1 MHRASTDV
9 LDPVG
14 KQVVASLSA
23 VTAATLTIPENA
35 SRAKIS
41 VESQAVRYYET
52 GDNPTTTD
60 GHPQAAGTTFVIEG
74 RNALRQLRLI
84 SQSASAKLTVTYY
97 R

>member
-1 MHRASTDV
+1 MYRASTDV
-9 LDPVG
+9 LDPIS
-14 KQVVASLSA
+14 KQVVSSLSA
-23 VTAATLTIPENA
+23 VTAATLTVPENA

-41 VESQAVRYYET
+41 VESQAIRYYET
-52 GDNPTTTD
+52 GDSPTTTD
-60 GHPQAAGTTFVIEG
+60 GHPQAAGTTFSIEG

>member
-9 LDPVG
+9 LDPVS
-14 KQVVASLSA
+14 KQVISSLSA
-23 VTAATLTIPENA
+23 VTAASLTVPENA

-41 VESQAVRYYET
+41 VESQAIRYYET

-60 GHPQAAGTTFVIEG
+60 GHPQASGTTFFVEG
-74 RNALRQLRLI
+74 RNALRLLRLI